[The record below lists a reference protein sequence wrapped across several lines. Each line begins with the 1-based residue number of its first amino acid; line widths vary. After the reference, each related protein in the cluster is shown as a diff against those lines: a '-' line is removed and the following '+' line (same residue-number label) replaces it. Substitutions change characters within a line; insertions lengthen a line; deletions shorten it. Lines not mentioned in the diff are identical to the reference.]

1 MKEQSAFDKVVDKFK
16 AAGKLVVKEIDR
28 VEKKH
33 RQEDDSMA
41 IEAMNEDWS
50 IPRINL
56 QDSNYPVVNKLEI
69 GQKVVML
76 CAMTVVS
83 KDIYENIRD
92 GKTTKETS
100 VSLRMDSIAEVE

>member
-1 MKEQSAFDKVVDKFK
+1 MKDQSAFEKVVSKFK

-28 VEKKH
+28 VEKK
-33 RQEDDSMA
+33 REESYPMSVED
-41 IEAMNEDWS
+41 MNEDWS

-56 QDSNYPVVNKLEI
+56 QDASYPVVNKMEI

-83 KDIYENIRD
+83 KDSYENIRD
-92 GKTTKETS
+92 GKTTKESS
-100 VSLRMDSIAEVE
+100 VSLRLDSIAEVE